1 MPVTLL
7 SQLREKNLHLKNPI
21 ESGTNVM
28 HIFRHWMDT
37 LHLSPS
43 LVAAFVSTIAFYI
56 ILTKRKRSKEK
67 LSENSA
73 NSDLNEN
80 DNTKRACNTSSDPYD
95 EDRSFQHDI
104 IGPNGPQEIKFVVS
118 TPPSELVPLLHSGMK
133 HASIRRQLVFNLQ
146 KMTWE
151 RRQPVKMYQDKSE
164 EFSESYHGIADKK
177 KDEDTNENEK
187 WQRVDNALPIES
199 LLNVDCNSINLGTIE
214 ITFDK
219 SIVPDQ
225 GKALIDE
232 DSLLNQVTPETW
244 KRGNTGAG
252 EIALDFSSIDC
263 ENDDVDDQSHLE
275 SISIGTQLLNS
286 RMDNERNKASKQH
299 KKKDTGG
306 ILNNIKG
313 KTVKGKKEYTFKT
326 ELEAAMFQ
334 TVFLGMRVAG
344 REIQHMFC
352 ALEDINRAS
361 DAYNR
366 DSGFGGIAL
375 DDVRRCLSDLPTID
389 ENIRHI
395 IRCNYENHSES
406 SHDDHILSGEDEN
419 VEIHEMYLSRRLVI
433 GLVDFFWLFLPKVL
447 KGTPYSSPMATKE
460 QGFGMTVG
468 GIDEHQARVRQ
479 LIKLRKLIA
488 AASLRVSS
496 YVDAMRV
503 VQIGW
508 QHHAFSNTHIK
519 RRLAFDRRIDNENY
533 DCLHFHEYYEPLL
546 LSDAHEAQTS
556 YGQAFLLVGCK
567 AVHFKASDA
576 SEFSR
581 SNPADIPSIRD
592 ILEKNRNSEF
602 LIFSVDSDHSSMIM
616 IFIKWLPEGI
626 DTEFDSRYYKF
637 LRNELKRDDIISLH
651 LHSKLFSSLIFV
663 VSMFVVN

>member
-1 MPVTLL
+1 MTIKLL
-7 SQLREKNLHLKNPI
+7 SQLREKRLHLTNPI
-21 ESGTNVM
+21 ESGTYIIYDWRRWMNKL
-28 HIFRHWMDT
+28 HI
-37 LHLSPS
+37 SPS
-43 LVAAFVSTIAFYI
+43 LVTAFISMIAFYI
-56 ILTKRKRSKEK
+56 ILKKRKRSKEK
-67 LSENSA
+67 ISEHSA
-73 NSDLNEN
+73 KSDLFEN
-80 DNTKRACNTSSDPYD
+80 DDTKRVCSIASDPYD
-95 EDRSFQHDI
+95 EDRHFQHDV

-118 TPPSELVPLLHSGMK
+118 TPPSELIPLLHSGMK

-151 RRQPVKMYQDKSE
+151 RRQPIKMYQEKSE
-164 EFSESYHGIADKK
+164 RKTGDSNHGTVGKK
-177 KDEDTNENEK
+177 KDEDTSEDEK

-199 LLNVDCNSINLGTIE
+199 LLNVDCNSMNLGTIE

-244 KRGNTGAG
+244 KRDNTDTG

-263 ENDDVDDQSHLE
+263 ENDNVDDQSLLE
-275 SISIGTQLLNS
+275 SISIGNQSLNIG
-286 RMDNERNKASKQH
+286 MDNDRNKASKQH
-299 KKKDTGG
+299 KKKDAGG
-306 ILNNIKG
+306 ILNSIKG

-326 ELEAAMFQ
+326 ELEAAKFQ
-334 TVFLGMRVAG
+334 TIFLGMRVAG

-352 ALEDINRAS
+352 ALEDLHRSS
-361 DAYNR
+361 DSYNKN
-366 DSGFGGIAL
+366 SGLGGIAL
-375 DDVRRCLSDLPTID
+375 DDVRRCLSDLPIID
-389 ENIRHI
+389 ENMRQI
-395 IRCNYENHSES
+395 IRCNYDNHSQS
-406 SHDDHILSGEDEN
+406 NHDDHIVSGEDEN
-419 VEIHEMYLSRRLVI
+419 VEIHEMYLSRRLVL

-447 KGTPYSSPMATKE
+447 NGTPYSTPMASKDRE
-460 QGFGMTVG
+460 FGPVG

-496 YVDAMRV
+496 YIEAMRV
-503 VQIGW
+503 VQSGW
-508 QHHAFSNTHIK
+508 QHRPFSNSHIK
-519 RRLAFDRRIDNENY
+519 KRLAYDRRIDNENH

-546 LSDAHEAQTS
+546 LSEATHEAPTS
-556 YGQAFLLVGCK
+556 FGQAFLLVGCK
-567 AVHFKASDA
+567 AVHFKAGDA

-592 ILEKNRNSEF
+592 ILDRNRNSEF
-602 LIFSVDSDHSSMIM
+602 LIFSLDSNHSSIIM

-637 LRNELKRDDIISLH
+637 LRNEFKRDDAISLH
-651 LHSKLFSSLIFV
+651 LQSEFFLCYFPLYPYC
-663 VSMFVVN
+663 

>member
-1 MPVTLL
+1 MAIKLL
-7 SQLREKNLHLKNPI
+7 SQLREKRLNLTNPI
-21 ESGTNVM
+21 ESGTHVM
-28 HIFRHWMDT
+28 YDWRYWMNKLHI
-37 LHLSPS
+37 SPS
-43 LVAAFVSTIAFYI
+43 LVTAFVSMIAFYI
-56 ILTKRKRSKEK
+56 ILTKRKRSTEK
-67 LSENSA
+67 ISEHSA
-73 NSDLNEN
+73 KSDLNEN
-80 DNTKRACNTSSDPYD
+80 DDTKRACNTSSDPYD

-151 RRQPVKMYQDKSE
+151 RRQPINMYQEKS
-164 EFSESYHGIADKK
+164 GIADKK
-177 KDEDTNENEK
+177 IDEDTSENEK

-199 LLNVDCNSINLGTIE
+199 LLNVDCNSMNLGTIE

-219 SIVPDQ
+219 SIVPDK

-244 KRGNTGAG
+244 KRDNTGAG
-252 EIALDFSSIDC
+252 EIALNFSSIDC
-263 ENDDVDDQSHLE
+263 ENEVGDDQSLLE
-275 SISIGTQLLNS
+275 SISIGNQSLNIG
-286 RMDNERNKASKQH
+286 MDNERNKSSKQH
-299 KKKDTGG
+299 KKKDAGG
-306 ILNNIKG
+306 ILNSIKG

-334 TVFLGMRVAG
+334 TIFLGMRVAG

-352 ALEDINRAS
+352 TLEDINRAS

-389 ENIRHI
+389 ENMRHV
-395 IRCNYENHSES
+395 IRCNYDNHSQPN
-406 SHDDHILSGEDEN
+406 HDDHIVSGEDEN

-460 QGFGMTVG
+460 QGFGNVG

-496 YVDAMRV
+496 YVEAMRV
-503 VQIGW
+503 VQSGW

-519 RRLAFDRRIDNENY
+519 RRLAFDRKIDNENY

-546 LSDAHEAQTS
+546 LGDAHEAQTS

-651 LHSKLFSSLIFV
+651 FHSKLFSSLIFV